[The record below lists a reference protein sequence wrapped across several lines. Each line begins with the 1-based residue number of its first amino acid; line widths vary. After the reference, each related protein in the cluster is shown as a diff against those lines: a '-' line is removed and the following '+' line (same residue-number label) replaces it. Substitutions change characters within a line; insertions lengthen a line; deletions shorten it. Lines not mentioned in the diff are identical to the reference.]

1 MPPEVL
7 TAISQSRLTALAKPG
22 GGARG
27 IATGDSL
34 RRLTSRIL
42 ARKFAATFD
51 VATRPYQFALQT
63 RAGIDALAG
72 LLRAAVDLDP
82 RTAVVSLDGRSAYDC
97 VSRSAIFTALHT
109 TAPALVLRAIY
120 GTPSI
125 FHWWDDQGAHHV
137 ITQGE
142 GVEQGDSLAPALYAL
157 GQHHALEVAAAQL
170 LPDEVLAAYLD
181 DVYIICQPDRARP
194 AFDIVSRAIEGH
206 AGVAANSGKTRV
218 FTRAGGPAPPGV
230 ETLGPD
236 VWRGGDSPECGLVA
250 LGAPIGSA
258 DFVAAHAHG
267 RLEQETGLL
276 AEIQQL
282 PDLQAAWLLLLYTAA
297 PRAGHLLRTL
307 PPSQSG
313 EYARQHDS
321 AVWSCLSFLL
331 GEPDPLPAT
340 ARDVGF
346 LPIRLGG
353 LGLFAA
359 ERIAPAAYWAAWADA
374 LPVLALRQPILAAR
388 CAAELTLGP
397 ESAAACLREAA
408 ASASELDRYG
418 WQSRP
423 GWAVLAANASE
434 VPNLREREPG
444 IPAHGWQHLASL
456 VVHASFRARE
466 ILPRL
471 PPAGQALLRSQAGP
485 HAGAW
490 LTAIPSEEG
499 ATLTPNLMH
508 IALRRRLRLPLPPAA
523 QRCGQGAGRHGCG
536 GALDPLGDHALA
548 CPRSGLLARRAHV
561 LEHAWIRV
569 AREAVGSEGRVVPQ
583 PWLAHTN
590 LATAVDDRRRLD
602 LLIHGATPRGE
613 ALACDVTLISPL
625 TRSGQP
631 TRQAATHD
639 GAALLAARARKHR
652 RYPELLGGGPQRL
665 LVLGAEVGGRW
676 HSECLQLVRLL
687 VAVRSPR
694 APPPLRQAAAQGWQR
709 RWWGFLSIALQ
720 KAVCATALG
729 VEWIPPPLPPPL
741 PHASESGMARLLD
754 AVPMDGISRL
764 PLSFHASP

>member
-1 MPPEVL
+1 M
-7 TAISQSRLTALAKPG
+7 
-22 GGARG
+22 
-27 IATGDSL
+27 
-34 RRLTSRIL
+34 
-42 ARKFAATFD
+42 
-51 VATRPYQFALQT
+51 
-63 RAGIDALAG
+63 
-72 LLRAAVDLDP
+72 
-82 RTAVVSLDGRSAYDC
+82 
-97 VSRSAIFTALHT
+97 
-109 TAPALVLRAIY
+109 
-120 GTPSI
+120 
-125 FHWWDDQGAHHV
+125 
-137 ITQGE
+137 
-142 GVEQGDSLAPALYAL
+142 
-157 GQHHALEVAAAQL
+157 
-170 LPDEVLAAYLD
+170 
-181 DVYIICQPDRARP
+181 
-194 AFDIVSRAIEGH
+194 
-206 AGVAANSGKTRV
+206 
-218 FTRAGGPAPPGV
+218 
-230 ETLGPD
+230 
-236 VWRGGDSPECGLVA
+236 
-250 LGAPIGSA
+250 
-258 DFVAAHAHG
+258 
-267 RLEQETGLL
+267 
-276 AEIQQL
+276 
-282 PDLQAAWLLLLYTAA
+282 
-297 PRAGHLLRTL
+297 
-307 PPSQSG
+307 
-313 EYARQHDS
+313 
-321 AVWSCLSFLL
+321 WSCLSFLL

-408 ASASELDRYG
+408 ASASELDRSG

-444 IPAHGWQHLASL
+444 IPAPGWQHLVSL
-456 VVHASFRARE
+456 VVHTSFRARE
-466 ILPRL
+466 VLPRL

-613 ALACDVTLISPL
+613 ALACDVTLVSPL

-639 GAALLAARARKHR
+639 GAALLAA
-652 RYPELLGGGPQRL
+652 
-665 LVLGAEVGGRW
+665 
-676 HSECLQLVRLL
+676 
-687 VAVRSPR
+687 
-694 APPPLRQAAAQGWQR
+694 
-709 RWWGFLSIALQ
+709 
-720 KAVCATALG
+720 
-729 VEWIPPPLPPPL
+729 
-741 PHASESGMARLLD
+741 
-754 AVPMDGISRL
+754 
-764 PLSFHASP
+764 

>member
-1 MPPEVL
+1 M
-7 TAISQSRLTALAKPG
+7 
-22 GGARG
+22 
-27 IATGDSL
+27 
-34 RRLTSRIL
+34 
-42 ARKFAATFD
+42 
-51 VATRPYQFALQT
+51 
-63 RAGIDALAG
+63 
-72 LLRAAVDLDP
+72 
-82 RTAVVSLDGRSAYDC
+82 GRS
-97 VSRSAIFTALHT
+97 R
-109 TAPALVLRAIY
+109 RA
-120 GTPSI
+120 
-125 FHWWDDQGAHHV
+125 
-137 ITQGE
+137 
-142 GVEQGDSLAPALYAL
+142 QGDPLAPALYAL

-218 FTRAGGPAPPGV
+218 FSV

-340 ARDVGF
+340 AHDVGF

-374 LPVLALRQPILAAR
+374 LPVLALQQPILAAR

-408 ASASELDRYG
+408 ASASDLDRFG

-456 VVHASFRARE
+456 VVHTSFRARE
-466 ILPRL
+466 VLPRL
-471 PPAGQALLRSQAGP
+471 PPAGQALLRPQAGP

-613 ALACDVTLISPL
+613 ALACDVTLVSPL

-729 VEWIPPPLPPPL
+729 VEWISPPL
-741 PHASESGMARLLD
+741 PHASAPGMARLLD
-754 AVPMDGISRL
+754 EVPMDGASRL